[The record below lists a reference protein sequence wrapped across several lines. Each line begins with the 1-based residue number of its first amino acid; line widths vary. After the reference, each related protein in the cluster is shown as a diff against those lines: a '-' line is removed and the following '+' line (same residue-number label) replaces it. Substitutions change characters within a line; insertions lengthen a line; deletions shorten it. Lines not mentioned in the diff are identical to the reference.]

1 MLAIIIKIYF
11 TLNIF
16 QQAYYGFDLYFKW
29 VKKHFWIINLLL
41 PLELVIYL
49 FSHPVLYLIVF
60 LLEIFYF
67 YLYYRHEKK
76 HLKFTKR
83 VFRISLLILLL
94 CVILILIIPSFII
107 YMIVD
112 LLLILAVFCL
122 KPIEYLINKK
132 YLNKASKKIT
142 NVKAK
147 KIAITGSY
155 AKTSVKNFCAHILSK
170 KYLVKST
177 PKSYNTPLG
186 ISKFINENDFN
197 MTDFIIYE
205 FGARHPNDIKELRE
219 LFAYDIAIVTEVG
232 LMHLDTFGS
241 VLNILKTKMD
251 LLAGLSKDGI
261 AILNFENELIRNYQ
275 VDNYNIISY
284 GFNYGNYQAKNLSL
298 GLEKSSFDLYVN
310 GIYKGSYQ
318 THLVGRH
325 NILNLLPAIIMCDL
339 FQIDYHEIENIQAVS
354 NRLSYQ
360 RINDF
365 KLLLDAYNSNL
376 VGATNALEIVKNE
389 KQNRYIITPG
399 FVECD
404 IEMEVLAQEY
414 AKAINESVDYCF
426 LIENKFTNLMK
437 KMITIKVRLFK
448 TFKEAYASF
457 LNEHPKDATL
467 LIEND
472 WLDVY

>member
-1 MLAIIIKIYF
+1 
-11 TLNIF
+11 
-16 QQAYYGFDLYFKW
+16 
-29 VKKHFWIINLLL
+29 
-41 PLELVIYL
+41 
-49 FSHPVLYLIVF
+49 
-60 LLEIFYF
+60 
-67 YLYYRHEKK
+67 
-76 HLKFTKR
+76 
-83 VFRISLLILLL
+83 
-94 CVILILIIPSFII
+94 
-107 YMIVD
+107 MIVD
-112 LLLILAVFCL
+112 LLLILAIFCL
-122 KPIEYLINKK
+122 SPIEYFINNK
-132 YLNKASKKIT
+132 YLKKASKKIDD
-142 NVKAK
+142 VKAK
-147 KIAITGSY
+147 KIAITGSF
-155 AKTSVKNFCAHILSK
+155 AKTSVKNFCAHVLSK
-170 KYLVKST
+170 KYLVKAT